1 MVANPEGAPVRIRP
15 VLTENPAADT
25 VLWGIYDAGK
35 AVGKV
40 IESQS
45 APAWNERIIRTIN
58 EKVIPKLTPDQLAF
72 VAKHHK
78 AIETGAKVAGI
89 SIATSERVV
98 IFGLSIYAQSRFQQH
113 RYEKSMDKTLQTPWF
128 AEIKKSLEA
137 QGNKR
142 PEDFVALAGTL
153 WWLVMGLKK
162 NTQNADILAG
172 KVNTHE
178 TQRALLDAVKGA
190 YRERKK
196 YEGKLYWWRPYVPPA
211 EVDEQARHMYTLWRR
226 TNYLGRE
233 GLATIHTT
241 SNPPQETY
249 VPRKFDPSSPRG
261 KWKHPKYATSS
272 LEAQQIELIQRQI
285 QMDDARR
292 FREEHPVKSKF
303 RRLRLQIAKRLE
315 SERARKLEEAK
326 RKQMKRDRF
335 DKMMEIFR
343 NAKRS

>member
-58 EKVIPKLTPDQLAF
+58 EKVIPKLTPEQLAF

-113 RYEKSMDKTLQTPWF
+113 RYEKRMDKTLQTSWL
-128 AEIKKSLEA
+128 AEVKKSLEA

-172 KVNTHE
+172 KVNTHK

-190 YRERKK
+190 HRERKK

-211 EVDEQARHMYTLWRR
+211 EVDEQARNIYMLWRR

-233 GLATIHTT
+233 GLAAIHT
-241 SNPPQETY
+241 SNSPKETY
-249 VPRKFDPSSPRG
+249 VPKKFKPVRPIS
-261 KWKHPKYATSS
+261 KWKDPKFASS
-272 LEAQQIELIQRQI
+272 EAEKF
-285 QMDDARR
+285 QMEYILQEMQVED
-292 FREEHPVKSKF
+292 RERYWQEHPMKKATV
-303 RRLRLQIAKRLE
+303 RM
-315 SERARKLEEAK
+315 K
-326 RKQMKRDRF
+326 RKINLYKEKMLNKWYEDTRR
-335 DKMMEIFR
+335 KMENRIRAEAMMEVLQ
-343 NAKRS
+343 KK